1 MWGLGR
7 DPIEERAVREAG
19 GAPPVD
25 LGGGAQPHAVEHAAR
40 AALQRDER
48 GGGSDGGQMVAV
60 VGCVR
65 GVTQVTCRLTSSTS
79 EYTCMSRSCKVP
91 SLSAWIEGMEVGKD

>member
-1 MWGLGR
+1 MPHLREGNVDRRRVPNQQRGLAGGDGR
-7 DPIEERAVREAG
+7 PRDALEAIVGEREERAVREAG

-48 GGGSDGGQMVAV
+48 GGGSDGG
-60 VGCVR
+60 GGGR
-65 GVTQVTCRLTSSTS
+65 GGVCG
-79 EYTCMSRSCKVP
+79 
-91 SLSAWIEGMEVGKD
+91 A